1 MVVDQSIGLLSLAIA
16 IEEALR
22 GAIPCVS
29 GSLVEGKKGSGA
41 VLKSS

>member
-1 MVVDQSIGLLSLAIA
+1 MVVDQSIGLLSLA

-29 GSLVEGKKGSGA
+29 GTGIAS
-41 VLKSS
+41 

>member
-29 GSLVEGKKGSGA
+29 GTGIAS
-41 VLKSS
+41 